1 MDGNSKQIPP
11 HVDGETESKGIAQV
25 FSEKYQ
31 KLYNSVPSDMDE
43 LKAIKEKI
51 RIDLQ
56 RYHSNEHVITVN
68 EMKEAIL
75 MLQDDK
81 SEGDGVLWSNHITY
95 ALASLS
101 VHLSMFLTGIIIHGY
116 NPYDLLMGTI
126 ISLPKD
132 KHGNICSSDNYRGI

>member
-1 MDGNSKQIPP
+1 MAECLTTEKKHRDFWKEKRKMDGNSKQIPP
-11 HVDGETESKGIAQV
+11 HVDGKTESKGIAQV

-31 KLYNSVPSDMDE
+31 KLINSVPSDMDE

-56 RYHSNEHVITVN
+56 SYHSDEHVVTVN

-81 SEGDGVLWSNHITY
+81 SDGDRVL
-95 ALASLS
+95 
-101 VHLSMFLTGIIIHGY
+101 
-116 NPYDLLMGTI
+116 
-126 ISLPKD
+126 
-132 KHGNICSSDNYRGI
+132 